1 MATEATKALAQ
12 PGQYLGLF
20 IGGEEYSIGILRV
33 REILQFEPL
42 TRVPGTPPSIRGVL
56 NVRGH
61 VVPVVDLAVKFGHPE
76 AAVTARSCVVI
87 VEAVLDGEQ
96 IVIGLMA
103 DAVSQVADLRAE
115 DIQPPP
121 PFGTRVHVDYLLGMG
136 RSGKRFSLILD
147 VDSVLSAAEAAAVQE
162 VPLRPGAT
170 PEAPAMGAGPAT
182 PA

>member
-1 MATEATKALAQ
+1 MEDTKALAA

-20 IGGEEYSIGILRV
+20 IGGEEYSLGILSV
-33 REILQFEPL
+33 REILQYEPL

-61 VVPVVDLAVKFGHPE
+61 VVPVVDLAVKFGYPE
-76 AAVTARSCVVI
+76 ATVTARSCIVI
-87 VEAVLDGEQ
+87 VEARIDDESTVM
-96 IVIGLMA
+96 GLMA

-136 RSGKRFSLILD
+136 RAGRRFSLILD
-147 VDSVLSAAEAAAVQE
+147 VDRVLSADEIAAVQE
-162 VPLRPGAT
+162 VPLT
-170 PEAPAMGAGPAT
+170 PEAAAAPLAERPAAGA
-182 PA
+182 